1 MFFPQDMKTSK
12 YQSPDFLV
20 PELQKAIENTL
31 PTLDKDAVQ
40 ILDIGAGSGMIGE
53 KLRTR
58 GFTNLVAIDLS
69 PKMLALA
76 EKKNIYKAMVCDSL
90 YNWRKYFAIGQFDA
104 AVSCSVFTPGQLK
117 PAAFDEIIS
126 LIKPG
131 KFFLHNC

>member
-1 MFFPQDMKTSK
+1 MKTSK

-40 ILDIGAGSGMIGE
+40 LLDIGAGSGMIGE
-53 KLRTR
+53 KLRER

-104 AVSCSVFTPGQLK
+104 AVSCSPG
-117 PAAFDEIIS
+117 FETN
-126 LIKPG
+126 
-131 KFFLHNC
+131 F

>member
-1 MFFPQDMKTSK
+1 M
-12 YQSPDFLV
+12 
-20 PELQKAIENTL
+20 
-31 PTLDKDAVQ
+31 
-40 ILDIGAGSGMIGE
+40 
-53 KLRTR
+53 R

-90 YNWRKYFAIGQFDA
+90 YNWRKYFAMGQFDA

-131 KFFLHNC
+131 KFFLYNC

>member
-1 MFFPQDMKTSK
+1 MKTSK

-20 PELQKAIENTL
+20 PELQKAL
-31 PTLDKDAVQ
+31 PKLDKDAVQ

-53 KLRTR
+53 KLRER

-90 YNWRKYFAIGQFDA
+90 YNWR
-104 AVSCSVFTPGQLK
+104 
-117 PAAFDEIIS
+117 
-126 LIKPG
+126 
-131 KFFLHNC
+131 